1 MQDCQGNKLKVGDK
15 VRFFGTGNR
24 MGPED
29 LNEPDPTKRLRASGV
44 IVRIDEAPGRP
55 GVADIRVGQAKR
67 VWQRFS
73 SSILKRV

>member
-1 MQDCQGNKLKVGDK
+1 MQDCQGNQLKVGDR
-15 VRFFGTGNR
+15 VRFFGSGGGMCHYET
-24 MGPED
+24 
-29 LNEPDPTKRLRASGV
+29 DPIKRLRAFGV

-73 SSILKRV
+73 SAILKRV